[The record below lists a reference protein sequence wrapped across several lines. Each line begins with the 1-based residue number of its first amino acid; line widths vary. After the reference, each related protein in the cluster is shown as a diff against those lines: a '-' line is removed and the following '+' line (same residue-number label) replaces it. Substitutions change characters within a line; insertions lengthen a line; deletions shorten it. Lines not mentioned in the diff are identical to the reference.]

1 MDDGEKDG
9 DHDARKKQHT
19 NRGLNLGQIPNQ
31 RDTHF
36 LPLRGKQPPR
46 DRYARAAAGAGGHG
60 GTEEEEWTE
69 EDEVPTP
76 KAGVQFVRK
85 ALGLEAGAAEREVA
99 RAARRMLREV
109 RPEVKTDSI
118 SEILLQAE
126 QFFREKADAEED
138 LLTPSP
144 PAHHQPK
151 ASRAGRRGPRGLPK
165 VYPVGEEPPRPHTG
179 PGGASVARYPES
191 QVNVYTSGAWG
202 AGGSSNHGHQGAGG
216 SSVDTMEAMLL
227 MQQAD
232 QDARAAQRMALLM
245 RAAQRK

>member
-1 MDDGEKDG
+1 
-9 DHDARKKQHT
+9 
-19 NRGLNLGQIPNQ
+19 
-31 RDTHF
+31 
-36 LPLRGKQPPR
+36 
-46 DRYARAAAGAGGHG
+46 
-60 GTEEEEWTE
+60 
-69 EDEVPTP
+69 
-76 KAGVQFVRK
+76 VRK

-99 RAARRMLREV
+99 RTARRMLREV
-109 RPEVKTDSI
+109 RPEVKTNSI

-126 QFFREKADAEED
+126 PYFREKADAEAEED

-165 VYPVGEEPPRPHTG
+165 VYPVAVGEEPPRPHTG
-179 PGGASVARYPES
+179 RPVGASVATASVATYTYPES
-191 QVNVYTSGAWG
+191 QVYVYTSGAWG
-202 AGGSSNHGHQGAGG
+202 AGGSNNHGHQGAGG
-216 SSVDTMEAMLL
+216 SSVDTMEVMLL